1 MPAERDAQ
9 STGQYPSVSA
19 IARAATAAAL
29 VVRAV
34 EDDPRNH
41 KEPIHRADVSGL

>member
-9 STGQYPSVSA
+9 STGQYPSLSA
-19 IARAATAAAL
+19 IARAAKTAAL

-34 EDDPRNH
+34 EDDPRNQS
-41 KEPIHRADVSGL
+41 HRAGVSEL